1 MTPTPKRLRSENRPI
16 APSNPEDMTSWTRT
30 ALNKPTST
38 DTVPVLLEY
47 FGKGLVV
54 VPWAIVQLSRWRQ
67 RQAFYLTRFFVFLFA
82 FSSQYL
88 FLLCCISV
96 DQLSAMQWPKS
107 LDGKLDGRLEVVL
120 VQDELL
126 VSSPACFS
134 FAYTMLGPRMIHLRL
149 LVNTVP

>member
-67 RQAFYLTRFFVFLFA
+67 RQAFYLTRFFVFFVCLFFPVFVSA
-82 FSSQYL
+82 LLHLRRPALSYAVAEEPRWQIGLPLRSRFGSGRASCFFPCL
-88 FLLCCISV
+88 FLFRV
-96 DQLSAMQWPKS
+96 HNA
-107 LDGKLDGRLEVVL
+107 GA
-120 VQDELL
+120 QDDT
-126 VSSPACFS
+126 
-134 FAYTMLGPRMIHLRL
+134 FAAPC
-149 LVNTVP
+149 